1 MVGWKMD
8 EMVKGCVSWEW
19 GVEGEGRKVDWV
31 VMGDEGWGGE

>member
-1 MVGWKMD
+1 MD

-31 VMGDEGWGGE
+31 VMGDEGGGGE